1 MLTYHQTTEAE
12 KYRITAWEYE
22 GEYAIYNATPYAEQ
36 KKKALALPIRSII
49 SIPFTQ
55 GKNWLALSIC
65 TRRKPKSSSAS
76 ALHRPIAAKAM
87 AGR

>member
-36 KKKALALPIRSII
+36 KKKGFGFGNPL
-49 SIPFTQ
+49 
-55 GKNWLALSIC
+55 NH
-65 TRRKPKSSSAS
+65 SAS

>member
-36 KKKALALPIRSII
+36 KKKGFGCPRLLIRKHEIV
-49 SIPFTQ
+49 Q
-55 GKNWLALSIC
+55 
-65 TRRKPKSSSAS
+65 
-76 ALHRPIAAKAM
+76 
-87 AGR
+87 